1 MVISPASLA
10 STASLSSVNAGDA
23 VLAVSMRGAE
33 HAPSVL
39 FAHGFGQTRHAW
51 DATAATLADRG
62 YRTLSYDA
70 RGHGDSSANAADHP
84 YSATQFTDDLIVM
97 AGEQP
102 EPPVLVA
109 ASMGGLFGLL
119 AEARWPGLFRAIV
132 LVDITPRWDTTG
144 VERILRFM
152 TAHPDGFA
160 SLDAAADA
168 IAVYLP
174 HRPRKTP
181 GQLQALLR
189 QRADGRWHWH
199 WDPRLVDELAGQDA
213 QLQQHALLEA
223 AAQVRCPMLL
233 ISGGRSDLVTP
244 ANIAEFLSIA
254 PHAQHVHL
262 PDATHMLA
270 GDDNTTFTATVL
282 HYLDALPAA
291 CTIAASNTTEHVT
304 GARP

>member
-1 MVISPASLA
+1 MVTSPSTLAVSASV
-10 STASLSSVNAGDA
+10 SSVNTGDA
-23 VLAVSMRGAE
+23 VLAVSVRGVESAQ
-33 HAPSVL
+33 AVL
-39 FAHGFGQTRHAW
+39 LAHGLGQTRHAW
-51 DATAATLADRG
+51 ESTAATLAEAG
-62 YRTLSYDA
+62 YRSLSYDA
-70 RGHGDSSANAADHP
+70 RGHGDSSVNAAELP
-84 YSATQFTDDLIVM
+84 YSATQFTNDLIVL
-97 AGEQP
+97 AGEQT

-109 ASMGGLFGLL
+109 ASMDGLFGLL

-144 VERILRFM
+144 VERILRFT
-152 TAHPDGFA
+152 TAHPDGFT

-168 IAVYLP
+168 IAAYLP
-174 HRPRKTP
+174 HRPRKTTE
-181 GQLQALLR
+181 QLQALLR
-189 QRADGRWHWH
+189 QRDDGRWHWH

-213 QLQQHALLEA
+213 QLQQHALVEA

-262 PDATHMLA
+262 PEATHMLA

-282 HYLDALPAA
+282 HYLDALPSVG
-291 CTIAASNTTEHVT
+291 TIAASNITEHVT

>member
-1 MVISPASLA
+1 MVTSPSTLAVSASV
-10 STASLSSVNAGDA
+10 SSVNTGDA
-23 VLAVSMRGAE
+23 VLAVSVRGVESAQ
-33 HAPSVL
+33 AVL
-39 FAHGFGQTRHAW
+39 LAHGLGQTRHAW
-51 DATAATLADRG
+51 ESTAATLAEAG
-62 YRTLSYDA
+62 YRSLSYDA
-70 RGHGDSSANAADHP
+70 RGHGDSSVNAAELP
-84 YSATQFTDDLIVM
+84 YSATQFTNDLIVL
-97 AGEQP
+97 AGEQT

-152 TAHPDGFA
+152 TAHPDGFT

-168 IAVYLP
+168 IAAYLP
-174 HRPRKTP
+174 HRPRKTTE
-181 GQLQALLR
+181 QLQALLR
-189 QRADGRWHWH
+189 QRDDGRWHWH

-213 QLQQHALLEA
+213 QLQQHALVEA

-262 PDATHMLA
+262 PEATHMLA

-282 HYLDALPAA
+282 HYLDALPSVG
-291 CTIAASNTTEHVT
+291 TIAASNITEHVT

>member
-1 MVISPASLA
+1 MVTSSSTLAFSASV
-10 STASLSSVNAGDA
+10 SSVNTGDA
-23 VLAVSMRGAE
+23 VLAVSVRGVESAQ
-33 HAPSVL
+33 AVL
-39 FAHGFGQTRHAW
+39 LAHGLGQTRHAW
-51 DATAATLADRG
+51 ESTAATLAEAG
-62 YRTLSYDA
+62 YRSLSYDA
-70 RGHGDSSANAADHP
+70 RGHGDSSVNAAELP
-84 YSATQFTDDLIVM
+84 YSATQFTNDLIVL
-97 AGEQP
+97 AGEQT

-152 TAHPDGFA
+152 TAHPDGFT

-168 IAVYLP
+168 IAAYLP
-174 HRPRKTP
+174 HRPRKTTE
-181 GQLQALLR
+181 QLQALLR
-189 QRADGRWHWH
+189 QRDDGRWHWH

-213 QLQQHALLEA
+213 QLQQHALVEA

-262 PDATHMLA
+262 PEATHMLA

-282 HYLDALPAA
+282 HYLDALPSVG
-291 CTIAASNTTEHVT
+291 TIAASNITEHVT